1 MYLDG
6 ANGIR
11 IVGDGLLDVTD
22 VTIQSLRVQATIGE
36 LYDVEQDPFAR

>member
-1 MYLDG
+1 MYLDK
-6 ANGIR
+6 ANGIK

-22 VTIQSLRVQATIGE
+22 VTIQNLKVQANITE